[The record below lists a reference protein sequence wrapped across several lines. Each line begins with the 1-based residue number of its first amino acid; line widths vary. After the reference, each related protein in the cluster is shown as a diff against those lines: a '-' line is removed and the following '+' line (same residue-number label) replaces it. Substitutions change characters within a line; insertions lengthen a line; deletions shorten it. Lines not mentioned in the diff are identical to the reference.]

1 MKETTQIEGQMIF
14 AWIQKSDA
22 ADHALLNGSEFSNDD
37 DVWVIKS
44 IDREWLEMTTLEGA
58 QVRKKLL
65 FILSGAFFIEVPA
78 SQNIEASIRS
88 SMSLAELALDEAK
101 NNLRS
106 RGFHLN
112 ALGASHTE
120 FLSSL
125 LLEFQEHS
133 YPDGVTW
140 AKLHDLIKDG
150 AVENMR
156 AIVPFLNKWIECSEA
171 KLGMYDLSRRILLA
185 IAFRHTG
192 QYQKAVE
199 VSEVVNEHGK
209 YPNDQGCIAI
219 LCTTRAASL
228 MDIAESGSSSPCEV
242 LARARKSL
250 NRANAI
256 RSSEEVMLTYRRMK
270 TLDQRYG
277 CEGGTA
283 ERRSEL
289 RP

>member
-1 MKETTQIEGQMIF
+1 MKETIQIEGKKIF
-14 AWIQKSDA
+14 AWIQKCDA
-22 ADHALLNGSEFSNDD
+22 TDRALLTESEFSNDD
-37 DVWVIKS
+37 DVWVVKS

-58 QVRKKLL
+58 QVRKKLP
-65 FILSGAFFIEVPA
+65 FILNGAFFIEVPI
-78 SQNIEASIRS
+78 SQNIKASMRS
-88 SMSLAELALDEAK
+88 SMSSAELALDEAK

-112 ALGASHTE
+112 ALGASQTE

-133 YPDGVTW
+133 YPDGATW
-140 AKLHDLIKDG
+140 TKLHDLIKDG
-150 AVENMR
+150 AVKNMR
-156 AIVPFLNKWIECSEA
+156 AIAPFVKKWIERSEA

-192 QYQKAVE
+192 QTQKAVE

-219 LCTTRAASL
+219 LCTTQAASL
-228 MDIAESGSSSPCEV
+228 MDIAESGSSSPCEI

-277 CEGGTA
+277 CVGG
-283 ERRSEL
+283 SV
-289 RP
+289 

>member
-1 MKETTQIEGQMIF
+1 MKETIQIEGQMIF

-22 ADHALLNGSEFSNDD
+22 ANHALLHGSEFSNDE
-37 DVWVIKS
+37 DVWIINS
-44 IDREWLEMTTLEGA
+44 IDREWIEMETFEGA
-58 QVRKKLL
+58 QVRRRLP
-65 FILSGAFFIEVPA
+65 FILNGTFFIEAPL
-78 SQNIEASIRS
+78 SKNIEASIRS
-88 SMSLAELALDEAK
+88 SMTLAELALDEVK

-106 RGFHLN
+106 KGFHLN
-112 ALGASHTE
+112 ALRASHTE

-133 YPDGVTW
+133 YPDGATW

-156 AIVPFLNKWIECSEA
+156 AIVPFLIKWIERSEA

-192 QYQKAVE
+192 QFQKAVE

-219 LCTTRAASL
+219 LCTTRSASL
-228 MDIAESGSSSPCEV
+228 MDIAESGSSSPCEI

-283 ERRSEL
+283 LSRYDLS
-289 RP
+289 P

>member
-22 ADHALLNGSEFSNDD
+22 ADHSLLKGSEFSNAD
-37 DVWVIKS
+37 DVWVVKS
-44 IDREWLEMTTLEGA
+44 IDREWLEMTTSEGA
-58 QVRKKLL
+58 QVRKKLP
-65 FILSGAFFIEVPA
+65 FILNGAFFIEVPI
-78 SQNIEASIRS
+78 SQNIEASMRS
-88 SMSLAELALDEAK
+88 SMSSAELALDVAK

-112 ALGASHTE
+112 ALGASDTE

-133 YPDGVTW
+133 YPDGATW
-140 AKLHDLIKDG
+140 TKLHDLIKDGAVENIKDG

-156 AIVPFLNKWIECSEA
+156 AIVPFLKKWIDRSEA

-192 QYQKAVE
+192 QTQKAVE

-228 MDIAESGSSSPCEV
+228 MDIAESGSPSPCEI

-256 RSSEEVMLTYRRMK
+256 RNSEEVMLTYRRMK

-277 CEGGTA
+277 CEGG
-283 ERRSEL
+283 RV
-289 RP
+289 

>member
-1 MKETTQIEGQMIF
+1 M
-14 AWIQKSDA
+14 
-22 ADHALLNGSEFSNDD
+22 
-37 DVWVIKS
+37 
-44 IDREWLEMTTLEGA
+44 
-58 QVRKKLL
+58 
-65 FILSGAFFIEVPA
+65 
-78 SQNIEASIRS
+78 S
-88 SMSLAELALDEAK
+88 SAELALYEAK

-112 ALGASHTE
+112 ALGASDTE

-133 YPDGVTW
+133 YPDGATW
-140 AKLHDLIKDG
+140 TKLHDLIKDG

-156 AIVPFLNKWIECSEA
+156 AIVPFLKKWIDRSEA
-171 KLGMYDLSRRILLA
+171 KSGMYDLSRRILLA

-192 QYQKAVE
+192 QNQKAVE

-228 MDIAESGSSSPCEV
+228 MDIAESGSPSPCEI

-256 RSSEEVMLTYRRMK
+256 RSSEEIMLTYRRMK

-277 CEGGTA
+277 CEGG
-283 ERRSEL
+283 RV
-289 RP
+289 

>member
-1 MKETTQIEGQMIF
+1 MKQTTQIEGQEIF
-14 AWIQKSDA
+14 AWIQKSDS
-22 ADHALLNGSEFSNDD
+22 ADHVLLNGSEFSNAD
-37 DVWVIKS
+37 DVWVVKS
-44 IDREWLEMTTLEGA
+44 IDREWLEMTTSEGA
-58 QVRKKLL
+58 QVRKKLP
-65 FILSGAFFIEVPA
+65 FILNGAFFIEVPI
-78 SQNIEASIRS
+78 SQNIEASMRS
-88 SMSLAELALDEAK
+88 SMSPAELALDEAR

-112 ALGASHTE
+112 ALGASDTE

-125 LLEFQEHS
+125 LLEFHEHS
-133 YPDGVTW
+133 YPDGATW
-140 AKLHDLIKDG
+140 TKLHELIKDGTEENIKDG

-156 AIVPFLNKWIECSEA
+156 AIVPFLKKWIDRSEA

-192 QYQKAVE
+192 QKQKAVE

-228 MDIAESGSSSPCEV
+228 MDIAESGSPSPCEI

-250 NRANAI
+250 NRANKI
-256 RSSEEVMLTYRRMK
+256 RSSEEVMKTYIRMK
-270 TLDQRYG
+270 ILDQRYG
-277 CEGGTA
+277 C
-283 ERRSEL
+283 
-289 RP
+289 

>member
-1 MKETTQIEGQMIF
+1 MKETTEIEGEMVF

-37 DVWVIKS
+37 DVWVVKS
-44 IDREWLEMTTLEGA
+44 IDREWLDMSTLEGA
-58 QVRKKLL
+58 QVRKKLP
-65 FILSGAFFIEVPA
+65 FILNGAFFIEVPI
-78 SQNIEASIRS
+78 SQNIEASMLS
-88 SMSLAELALDEAK
+88 SMSSAELALYEAK

-112 ALGASHTE
+112 ALGASDTE

-133 YPDGVTW
+133 YPDGATW
-140 AKLHDLIKDG
+140 TKLHDLIKDG

-156 AIVPFLNKWIECSEA
+156 AIVPFLKKWIDRSEA
-171 KLGMYDLSRRILLA
+171 KSGMYDLSRRILLA

-192 QYQKAVE
+192 QNQKAVE

-209 YPNDQGCIAI
+209 YPNDQVCIAI

-228 MDIAESGSSSPCEV
+228 MDIAESGSSSPCEI
-242 LARARKSL
+242 LLRARKSL
-250 NRANAI
+250 NRANKI
-256 RSSEEVMLTYRRMK
+256 RSSEEVMMTYRRMK

-277 CEGGTA
+277 CEGG
-283 ERRSEL
+283 RV
-289 RP
+289 

>member
-1 MKETTQIEGQMIF
+1 MKETTQIEGQLIF

-22 ADHALLNGSEFSNDD
+22 ADHSLLKGSEFSNDD
-37 DVWVIKS
+37 DVWVVKS

-58 QVRKKLL
+58 QVRKKLP
-65 FILSGAFFIEVPA
+65 FILNGDFFIEVPV
-78 SQNIEASIRS
+78 SQNIEASMRS
-88 SMSLAELALDEAK
+88 SMSPAELALDEAR

-112 ALGASHTE
+112 ALGASDAE

-192 QYQKAVE
+192 QTQKAVE

-219 LCTTRAASL
+219 PCTTRAASL
-228 MDIAESGSSSPCEV
+228 MDIAESGSPSPCEI

-256 RSSEEVMLTYRRMK
+256 RNSEEVMLTYRRMK

-277 CEGGTA
+277 CEGG
-283 ERRSEL
+283 RV
-289 RP
+289 

>member
-58 QVRKKLL
+58 QVRKKLP
-65 FILSGAFFIEVPA
+65 FILNGAFFIEVPA
-78 SQNIEASIRS
+78 SQNIEDSIRS
-88 SMSLAELALDEAK
+88 TMSLAELALDEAK

-133 YPDGVTW
+133 YPDGATW
-140 AKLHDLIKDG
+140 TKLHDLIKDG
-150 AVENMR
+150 AVENMH
-156 AIVPFLNKWIECSEA
+156 AIVPFLKKWIDRSEA
-171 KLGMYDLSRRILLA
+171 KSGMYDLSRRILLA

-192 QYQKAVE
+192 QNQKAVE

-209 YPNDQGCIAI
+209 YPNDQRCIAI

-228 MDIAESGSSSPCEV
+228 MDIAESGSSSPCEI

-250 NRANAI
+250 NRANKI
-256 RSSEEVMLTYRRMK
+256 RSSEEVMMTYRRMK

-277 CEGGTA
+277 CEGG
-283 ERRSEL
+283 RV
-289 RP
+289 